1 MANQK
6 PNVLVVGG
14 GPSGLMA
21 AIAATS
27 RGAKVVVLEQMDRP
41 GLKLLATGGGR
52 CNLTNTAPNQD
63 VMAAFGRQGRFM
75 SNALAAMDGE
85 GIRRFFA
92 DSGVPTVCPDGFEVY
107 PESQK
112 SADVLNALLRAC
124 KGMGVEVRCNQTVDA
139 LLLRSGKPSDEA
151 CRSALFVG
159 GVRTGKEEIRSPRV
173 VLCCGGRS
181 YPTLG
186 ATGGGYALAAQ
197 AGHTLVP
204 PTPAGVGLVCR
215 DEAIRECAGVSAKDV
230 RVWIDLPKFAKTGRR
245 GDLLF
250 THRGLSGPAVLDLSG
265 DVAELLASKGGTR
278 KPTPSRAGVLNHLPP
293 EVRSYVK
300 VEIGDA
306 PVPVVPLRI
315 DLTPDESKEKWSAQ
329 LDEWGHNIGARQV
342 RYLLAPRL
350 TQAVAELVC
359 QLSSI
364 SPITPMA
371 HVDRPRRDALVA
383 NIKSLPAAVTGTE
396 GFDRAIVTRGG
407 VALKEVD
414 PRTLQS
420 RLAAGLFF
428 AGELM
433 DLDGPCGGY
442 NLTWAFSS
450 GHLAGLSAG
459 DKP

>member
-1 MANQK
+1 MK
-6 PNVLVVGG
+6 SLHPNVLVIGA

-21 AIAATS
+21 AIAAAS
-27 RGAKVVVLEQMDRP
+27 RGAKAVVLEQMDRA

-52 CNLTNTAPNQD
+52 CNLTNTASNSD

-75 SNALAAMDGE
+75 SNALTAMDGE

-92 DSGVPTVCPDGFEVY
+92 EHGVPTVCPDGFEVY
-107 PESQK
+107 PESLK
-112 SADVLNALLRAC
+112 AADVLNALLRAC
-124 KGMGVEVRCNQTVDA
+124 KGLGVEVRCSQIVDN
-139 LLLRSGKPSDEA
+139 LLLKSSKSSDEA
-151 CRSALFVG
+151 CRSALFVR
-159 GVRTGKEEIRSPRV
+159 GVRANGKEVPGGKAI
-173 VLCCGGRS
+173 LCCGGRS
-181 YPTLG
+181 YPSLG

-204 PTPAGVGLVCR
+204 PTPAGVGLICR
-215 DEAIRECAGVSAKDV
+215 DEALRECAGVSVKDV

-250 THRGLSGPAVLDLSG
+250 THRGLSGPAVLDISG
-265 DVAELLASKGGTR
+265 DVAELLASPPRSTHRTQRGADQKA
-278 KPTPSRAGVLNHLPP
+278 PLSSISSSSAPSAG
-293 EVRSYVK
+293 S
-300 VEIGDA
+300 A
-306 PVPVVPLRI
+306 VVPLRI
-315 DLTPDESKEKWSAQ
+315 DLTPDESKAHWSAQ

-350 TQAVAELVC
+350 TQAVGELVC
-359 QLSSI
+359 QLSNI

-371 HVDRPRRDALVA
+371 HVDRSRRDALVA

-407 VALKEVD
+407 VVLKEVD

-428 AGELM
+428 AGELL

-450 GHLAGLSAG
+450 GHLAGLSAAE
-459 DKP
+459 KP